1 MTLRIS
7 TAGLHAQGLAGLL
20 NRQQDLSR
28 TQQQMVTGNRLT
40 RAADDPAAAASAQR
54 LDHAV
59 ATLDQFERNS
69 GLVEHRLRLQ
79 EQALTDVGDNLGRAR
94 TLAIQANNAALSS
107 TDRALLAVEIR
118 ALHDEMLATA
128 NRDDGNGRR
137 LFAGSRDGI
146 TPFSSSGGV
155 VTYSGDD
162 GRNQVEVAAGLAV
175 AETDPGSD
183 VFMRVR
189 TGDGQVRGSASTGN
203 AGTGVLQSTAITDQS
218 TWDGSVRRIEFTGAD
233 TYRVLDAAGTELST
247 GTWTSGSAIDV
258 GGVRVTITGAPA
270 AGDTF
275 TAGTAPRRDVF
286 ASLRTLADALEA
298 PASTAVQ
305 RAGRDNAIAASITE
319 LATAQDHML
328 SLRASTG
335 ARLASLDAAAD
346 TRGAEGVSLA
356 STLSGLRDV
365 DYAEAAS
372 RLTLQATALE
382 AAQRTM
388 LRVQS
393 LSLFDRLG

>member
-20 NRQQDLSR
+20 NRQQDLAR
-28 TQQQMVTGNRLT
+28 TQQQLVTGNRMT

-59 ATLDQFERNS
+59 AALDQFDRNS

-79 EQALTDVGDNLGRAR
+79 EQALSDVGDNLGRAR
-94 TLAIQANNAALSS
+94 TLAIQANNAALSP
-107 TDRALLAVEIR
+107 TDRSLLAVEIR
-118 ALHDEMLATA
+118 ALRDEMLSTA

-146 TPFSSSGGV
+146 TPFSTAGGV
-155 VTYSGDD
+155 VSYSGDD
-162 GRNQVEVAAGLAV
+162 GQNRVEVAAGFAV

-189 TGDGQVRGSASTGN
+189 TGDGQVRGIASTAN
-203 AGTGVLQSTAITDQS
+203 TGTGVLQSTVITDQS
-218 TWDGSVRRIEFTGAD
+218 SWDGSARRIEFTGAD
-233 TYRVLDAAGTELST
+233 NYRVLDAGGTELAT

-258 GGVRVTITGAPA
+258 GGVRVTVTGAPA

-275 TAGTAPRRDVF
+275 TAERAPNRDVF
-286 ASLRTLADALEA
+286 ATLKLMADALEA

-305 RAGRDNAIAASITE
+305 RAARDNVIASSITDI
-319 LATAQDHML
+319 ATAQDHML
-328 SLRASTG
+328 ALRASTG
-335 ARLASLDAAAD
+335 ARLASLESASG

-372 RLTLQATALE
+372 RLALQATALE

-388 LRVQS
+388 LRVQT